1 MPPLD
6 RPPSFSLAAL
16 PRARP
21 LPYPPPAPAS
31 LLSSSVLLI
40 GKHMCL
46 CLFFNSLLF
55 LTVRPIA
62 LLLLASLPLP
72 RPPPRPPPTSASH
85 PPHPGGGRRA
95 RARED
100 ATRARREFRSRR
112 RRRAPASD
120 RRRPRGGVARAR
132 GSGGAFRSGGAER
145 SDAPARATRAAFGR
159 TTRPP
164 RSLPSTRPRCV
175 WFGLGSGWF
184 GSGLCINCN
193 DFLDLFSYP
202 FLCFFYFKGAGS
214 AGPLKK
220 GSLFLPITPNLLSY
234 PASRVIRRPPP
245 RNPTAGFWS

>member
-1 MPPLD
+1 M
-6 RPPSFSLAAL
+6 
-16 PRARP
+16 
-21 LPYPPPAPAS
+21 
-31 LLSSSVLLI
+31 I
-40 GKHMCL
+40 GKHMYL

-62 LLLLASLPLP
+62 LLLLASHPLP

-145 SDAPARATRAAFGR
+145 SDAPARATRAAFSR
-159 TTRPP
+159 MSRPP
-164 RSLPSTRPRCV
+164 RSLPSTRPRCILV
-175 WFGLGSGWF
+175 RFGLGLVRLSSVHATATIFWI
-184 GSGLCINCN
+184 S
-193 DFLDLFSYP
+193 FLILFFVSFIWKGPEAQDL
-202 FLCFFYFKGAGS
+202 
-214 AGPLKK
+214 
-220 GSLFLPITPNLLSY
+220 
-234 PASRVIRRPPP
+234 
-245 RNPTAGFWS
+245 